1 MEIASVPT
9 IPIKAPDANPKRIPL
24 CRRMM
29 FLIILPFS
37 LFILG
42 QSQLSAAESPKVL
55 LEVLQKKNTELKA
68 REGKVAEREGRL
80 NLLEKEI
87 RGMLDKYIKLKEIV
101 DQRESEHTIALKKE
115 KDARV
120 KRLSKIYQAMD
131 AKIAAQRIKKMKKST
146 ALSLLRKIKE
156 KQAAKILSNM
166 NVKTATQFSEAFIK
180 PDK

>member
-1 MEIASVPT
+1 MEIASKTPY
-9 IPIKAPDANPKRIPL
+9 ADPKRIPL
-24 CRRMM
+24 CRRVML
-29 FLIILPFS
+29 LIALPFS
-37 LFILG
+37 LFILC
-42 QSQLSAAESPKVL
+42 QSQLSAAEPPTAL
-55 LEVLQKKNTELKA
+55 LKTLQQKNTELKA
-68 REGKVAEREGRL
+68 REGKIAEREGRL

-101 DQRESEHTIALKKE
+101 DQRESEHTIVLKKE
-115 KDARV
+115 TDARI

-166 NVKTATQFSEAFIK
+166 NVTTATQFSEAFIK